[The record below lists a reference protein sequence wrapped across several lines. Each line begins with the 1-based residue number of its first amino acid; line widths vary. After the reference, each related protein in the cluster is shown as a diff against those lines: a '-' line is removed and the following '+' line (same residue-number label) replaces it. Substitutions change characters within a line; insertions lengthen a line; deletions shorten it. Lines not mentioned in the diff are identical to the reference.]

1 MCDVADR
8 DLKNALGPLAYIIGG
23 AQALLSATNFSTR
36 VKVDGEVA
44 EGRVAAITIANA
56 APPFSVLA
64 HGHTGDCIHDGAC
77 GHGCA
82 HTHSC
87 ICVLCVGAGS
97 MGHGC
102 IFCWC
107 DGRHCCCVV
116 RIALHPSATPTPLPS
131 CLVICAAAD
140 GKLEA
145 IGYVAAEGD
154 ITAPV
159 ANVVAMAQLFR
170 CGNQRPQVVTLFV
183 HMRKLPVVAISKPA
197 CARPCH
203 RLRDPQNTHLTH
215 AHSGV
220 MFGDEPVRDDDHIFG
235 GRYSDIVVE
244 CDPPQKVVLDGE
256 LAGTTPVHARVLPAS
271 LRVLVPRPDIEDQ
284 D

>member
-102 IFCWC
+102 IFC
-107 DGRHCCCVV
+107 
-116 RIALHPSATPTPLPS
+116 
-131 CLVICAAAD
+131 
-140 GKLEA
+140 
-145 IGYVAAEGD
+145 
-154 ITAPV
+154 
-159 ANVVAMAQLFR
+159 
-170 CGNQRPQVVTLFV
+170 
-183 HMRKLPVVAISKPA
+183 
-197 CARPCH
+197 
-203 RLRDPQNTHLTH
+203 
-215 AHSGV
+215 
-220 MFGDEPVRDDDHIFG
+220 
-235 GRYSDIVVE
+235 
-244 CDPPQKVVLDGE
+244 
-256 LAGTTPVHARVLPAS
+256 
-271 LRVLVPRPDIEDQ
+271 
-284 D
+284 